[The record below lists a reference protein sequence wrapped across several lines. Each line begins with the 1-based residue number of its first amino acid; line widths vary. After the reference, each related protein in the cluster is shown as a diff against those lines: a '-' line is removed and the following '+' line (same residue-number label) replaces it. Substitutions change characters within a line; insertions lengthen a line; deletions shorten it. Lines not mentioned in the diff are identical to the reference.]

1 MLIKSIRATT
11 PENIV
16 TQFDYNDLGEL
27 TSVTDPVG
35 EQTTY
40 TYDLAGRVKTEN
52 HPDRG
57 LTTTT
62 YDKASNVIAIN
73 TPGTQAFGGSITM
86 VYDYNR
92 LNKKRMPNSS
102 GTDLYDV
109 DYTYGSFNDGRN
121 GAGRITV
128 ITQGGNFKSDSY
140 RYDELGQRVEEDITV
155 DVPMYG
161 YRDFNTKKYFDS
173 FGRILQA
180 VYPDGDQVD
189 YDYNSLGE
197 LNTIKSKVAGV
208 TQDIVS
214 AISYNGYSQ
223 ISQLTYG
230 NGTTTNYSYATGNTN
245 KATTLMGSTVNAK
258 EQGASAFT
266 PVLSRTYTYNKQGM
280 VAQMNRSVAGSLL
293 SQVGNASFTDAYTY
307 DRFGRLGAH
316 AQSKGGTSI
325 YSLDMQYNHAGGITF
340 KTSNGSGFMNATALT
355 YDLDYQYDPS
365 KGHQLDFIWD
375 PISATTT
382 DFTYNTSGSITQI
395 DDPSQAIAQNFFWN
409 EQQQL
414 TGVSNQQGVHHY
426 VYDHS
431 GERIMKSS
439 LINSTVYLNDQVID
453 DVSNLEPYTVYV
465 NPYYVVTG
473 LMGGDRVSKHY
484 YMNQQRVATDITIN
498 YDPNGGGGP
507 KEQLSAK
514 DPASAAPELSPA
526 LTNFSEVLVGL
537 GQKPL
542 DTASLKLPTI
552 ASYYPEASKTPATSS
567 SAEGNPSAPRIL
579 FWYHPDYLGNVD
591 LITERDG
598 YTHEF
603 FMYNPWGEEMHQ
615 WNANTYAFTS
625 PYRFNSKELDPETG
639 LAYYGARYYQNKIG
653 VWLSVDPL
661 NHLSPNQ
668 SAFHFVSNNP
678 VIRIDPNGLTDF
690 VNNETCETVTV
701 NDGMNQTINV
711 MSDQWQS
718 AVEFSK
724 NQDGNNPTK
733 DYNNF
738 ITNLGGNAV
747 PTEHEGGIINDKKL
761 FLGFMEFKVDNEKRE
776 VSAFKLKSGE
786 YKFKP
791 WSSNTEERT
800 VGTKEWMDSEQIRKY
815 DVAEDFHTHPNAKG
829 WPSWYDGKFSEW
841 LGAPVYSI
849 EPITHN
855 IYLAIPQTSRLPVKA
870 PQGLNWFGKIVNN
883 Y

>member
-1 MLIKSIRATT
+1 MS
-11 PENIV
+11 
-16 TQFDYNDLGEL
+16 Y
-27 TSVTDPVG
+27 S
-35 EQTTY
+35 
-40 TYDLAGRVKTEN
+40 
-52 HPDRG
+52 
-57 LTTTT
+57 
-62 YDKASNVIAIN
+62 
-73 TPGTQAFGGSITM
+73 
-86 VYDYNR
+86 YNR
-92 LNKKRMPNSS
+92 LVKKYMPNSS

-109 DYTYGSFNDGRN
+109 DYIYGSYNDGRN
-121 GAGRITV
+121 GAGRI
-128 ITQGGNFKSDSY
+128 ISIAQGGGFKSDSY

-214 AISYNGYSQ
+214 AISYNGYGQ

-230 NGTTTNYSYATGNTN
+230 NGTTTSYSYATGNTN

-258 EQGASAFT
+258 EQGASGFT
-266 PVLSRTYTYNKQGM
+266 PVLNRTYTYNKQGM

-307 DRFGRLGAH
+307 DRFGRLDAH
-316 AQSKGGTSI
+316 AQSKGAASI
-325 YSLDMQYNHAGGITF
+325 YSLDMQYNQAGGITF
-340 KTSNGSGFMNATALT
+340 KTSNGSGFMNAAALT

-382 DFTYNTSGSITQI
+382 DFTYNASGSITQI

-431 GERIMKSS
+431 GERLMKSS
-439 LINSTVYLNDQVID
+439 LINSKVYLNDQVID

-498 YDPNGGGGP
+498 YDPNGTGGGQQ
-507 KEQLSAK
+507 EQSLAK

-526 LTNFSEVLVGL
+526 LADFNEVLFGL

-552 ASYYPEASKTPATSS
+552 ESYYPEAAKTPATSS

-625 PYRFNSKELDPETG
+625 PYRRAL
-639 LAYYGARYYQNKIG
+639 R
-653 VWLSVDPL
+653 
-661 NHLSPNQ
+661 HLFAQP
-668 SAFHFVSNNP
+668 
-678 VIRIDPNGLTDF
+678 
-690 VNNETCETVTV
+690 
-701 NDGMNQTINV
+701 
-711 MSDQWQS
+711 
-718 AVEFSK
+718 
-724 NQDGNNPTK
+724 
-733 DYNNF
+733 
-738 ITNLGGNAV
+738 
-747 PTEHEGGIINDKKL
+747 
-761 FLGFMEFKVDNEKRE
+761 
-776 VSAFKLKSGE
+776 
-786 YKFKP
+786 
-791 WSSNTEERT
+791 
-800 VGTKEWMDSEQIRKY
+800 
-815 DVAEDFHTHPNAKG
+815 
-829 WPSWYDGKFSEW
+829 
-841 LGAPVYSI
+841 
-849 EPITHN
+849 
-855 IYLAIPQTSRLPVKA
+855 
-870 PQGLNWFGKIVNN
+870 
-883 Y
+883 